1 MDVVIKGDSPF
12 IFKLY
17 LMEEIKDFTNEE
29 LVQMLATLE
38 EEIAELEYSLNFNDV
53 VHGSY
58 LYYEMTH
65 ELEEHKK
72 TKERVLKHMI
82 KRELI

>member
-1 MDVVIKGDSPF
+1 
-12 IFKLY
+12 
-17 LMEEIKDFTNEE
+17 MEEIKNFTNEE
-29 LVQMLATLE
+29 LAQMLATLE

-72 TKERVLKHMI
+72 NKECVLKHMI